1 MSGWTVLNN
10 TFVSVENGVL
20 INGGRDHV
28 ITGNHFENVSG
39 APIYLVDECPTGKI
53 MDSALLRAYGEVR
66 KAAQD
71 WPAWNKYN
79 LSEYANLSGKY
90 TGMRFFRLRLVN
102 AADMYARSVSSVGLH
117 RRRLALRGQHVLRNI
132 RPVLHGPW
140 QTAAVHEHVLGL
152 CPQHGEMLSQRGWF
166 GSCCVHVCLQTRLGY
181 R

>member
-28 ITGNHFENVSG
+28 ITGNRFENVSG

-53 MDSALLRAYGEVR
+53 MDSALLRAYGEVK

-102 AADMYARSVSSVGLH
+102 AADIIMSCMRAAFRALGCTAGGSRFEDNTFCEISGPFCTDHGKPPRCTNTTSVFARNTE
-117 RRRLALRGQHVLRNI
+117 R
-132 RPVLHGPW
+132 
-140 QTAAVHEHVLGL
+140 
-152 CPQHGEMLSQRGWF
+152 C
-166 GSCCVHVCLQTRLGY
+166 
-181 R
+181 